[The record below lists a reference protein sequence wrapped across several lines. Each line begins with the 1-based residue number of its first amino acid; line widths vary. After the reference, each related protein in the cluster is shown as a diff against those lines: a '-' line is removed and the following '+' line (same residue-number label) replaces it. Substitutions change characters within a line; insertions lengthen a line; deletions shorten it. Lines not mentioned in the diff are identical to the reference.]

1 MTLLSSNLGPMNNR
15 RRSQRVLLRMPI
27 LVIGIDEKKRPL
39 SEQTHT
45 SVVSAH
51 GGLIHLAMKV
61 RVGQLLIIRN
71 PDTSEEQSCRV
82 SYVNPVQDGKCEVGL
97 DFIPPISNFWHVAFP
112 PSDWSPQ
119 DPEVPSDQF

>member
-1 MTLLSSNLGPMNNR
+1 MTLPSTNLGPMNNR

-27 LVIGIDEKKRPL
+27 LVIGIDEKKQPL
-39 SEQTHT
+39 SEHTHT

-51 GGLIHLAMKV
+51 GGLIHLTMKV

-71 PDTSEEQSCRV
+71 PETSEEQSCRV
-82 SYVNPVQDGKCEVGL
+82 SYVKPVQDGESEVGL
-97 DFIPPISNFWHVAFP
+97 DFITPVSNFWHVAFP

-119 DPEVPSDQF
+119 DPAVPSRFP